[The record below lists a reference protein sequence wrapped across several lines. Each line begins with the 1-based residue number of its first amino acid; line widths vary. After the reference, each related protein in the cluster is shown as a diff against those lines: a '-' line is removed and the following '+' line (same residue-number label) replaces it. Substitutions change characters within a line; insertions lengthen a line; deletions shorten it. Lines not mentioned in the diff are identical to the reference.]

1 VAHRAASPFR
11 PTVRC
16 YHDSD
21 SRTTVPLE
29 QAMTEL
35 VDLLGERKFD
45 LYESR
50 DGIVRKL

>member
-1 VAHRAASPFR
+1 VAHRAASLFR

-21 SRTTVPLE
+21 STTVPLE

-35 VDLLGERKFD
+35 VDLLGERNFD